1 MGQDSKN
8 RIFQGIIPLYFFFS
22 SRCTEASSPAG
33 SSAPAVQPI
42 NPGSTGP
49 GVPGIHPIVYDND
62 GNIVPPG
69 AGKAGNICIQNPWPG
84 SFQTIWRDRERYVI
98 QYYERYCKNPK
109 SKGWQ
114 DWPYMTGDAAVVAAD
129 GYVRILGRIDDVINV
144 SGHRL
149 GTKELESAA
158 MTVAE
163 SAKSLT
169 GPPGELATNTVL
181 CGGRSGAGFFPGDPE
196 ESVFAVS
203 GMTS

>member
-1 MGQDSKN
+1 
-8 RIFQGIIPLYFFFS
+8 
-22 SRCTEASSPAG
+22 
-33 SSAPAVQPI
+33 
-42 NPGSTGP
+42 
-49 GVPGIHPIVYDND
+49 
-62 GNIVPPG
+62 
-69 AGKAGNICIQNPWPG
+69 
-84 SFQTIWRDRERYVI
+84 
-98 QYYERYCKNPK
+98 
-109 SKGWQ
+109 
-114 DWPYMTGDAAVVAAD
+114 MTGDAAVVAAD